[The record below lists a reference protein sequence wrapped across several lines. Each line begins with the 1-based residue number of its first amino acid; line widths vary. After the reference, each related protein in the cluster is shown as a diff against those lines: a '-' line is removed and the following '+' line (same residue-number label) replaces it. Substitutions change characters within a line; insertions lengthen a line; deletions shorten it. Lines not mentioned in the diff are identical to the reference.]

1 MSNELQRIGEIDFF
15 KKCMEKISVNPKSL
29 TEEEQYQILT
39 VAALLMK
46 KYSLDRRYTSYV
58 ELAYFI
64 ILNYSIAF
72 DDYRPLYDFS
82 IAFGLYPI
90 SDTITKNGL
99 ISFDTISNA
108 LLEQRIKEEYSY
120 NNIIETFEQKKL
132 REHALSSKDEHNQK
146 SYVAP
151 TSFGKSHLI
160 LSHIQKYFEKGKKY
174 AIIVPTKALLM
185 QTYKNVKQLNIDTK
199 ILTHDEMYQED
210 NTDFIGVLT
219 QERAF
224 RLINNEKHKIY
235 FDFLYIDEA
244 HKLLKKDDRSILLA
258 RLIKLNKLRNNNCR
272 ILYFSPLLENS
283 SNLLLIENDNID
295 EKRIKFNLKEP
306 KIFEYKKD
314 NTKHIYNRFINQFFP
329 LKTTATNIFSY
340 IKNEQGRKNFI
351 YLSTPKKIEYFTGEF
366 SLDKE
371 IINDDSKID
380 GIVYNLKE
388 YVHKDFNMID
398 YIKKGILYIHAK
410 LPDNI
415 RNYLLDKFSKLSQL
429 NILIANTVILEGV
442 NLPIDTLF
450 VLNTYKLEQK
460 DLVNLIGRVNR
471 LNSIFT
477 NSVDFNK
484 LQPQIHFLNS
494 DEYGGKRSN
503 FSNQITKWLRK
514 TNFIDELQNPLLNN
528 FDKSSIK
535 EQKDIEKIKSIQENE
550 KIFFSE
556 PNTPQ
561 KKIEKK
567 LVELGIN
574 NIYRELSQVVN
585 ILYKKFIYYRNNP
598 QEINN
603 LHIMDKL
610 KFFFID
616 ELTQYIDDYAVK
628 RLENDLAIKYYKVFL
643 KNKKLSLKQKISEQF
658 DYYKSQNIP
667 LYIGTSFGEKSFDEI
682 KNIGTSERYSPKV
695 YIDLSTKTDKEIVN
709 FIILKQC
716 IEDDF
721 VSFKLFMFF
730 QLMLDYRII
739 NLDEYNQVVYGSNDT
754 KFIQLV
760 KLGLPINI
768 VHKLMTDKQIDNIY
782 TDKNGNI
789 QCKNEFH
796 QYKEKLD
803 DLIKFEIDR
812 VIISSTQK

>member
-132 REHALSSKDEHNQK
+132 REHALSSKDEYNQK

-185 QTYKNVKQLNIDTK
+185 QTYKNIKQLNIDTK
-199 ILTHDEMYQED
+199 ILTHDEMYQKD

-224 RLINNEKHKIY
+224 RLINKHKIS

-244 HKLLKKDDRSILLA
+244 HKLLKKDDRSILLT
-258 RLIKLNKLRNNNCR
+258 RLIKLNKLKNNNCR

-283 SNLLLIENDNID
+283 SNLSLIENDNID

-351 YLSTPKKIEYFTGEF
+351 YLSSPKKIEYFTGEF
-366 SLDKE
+366 SLNKE

-380 GIVYNLKE
+380 EIVYNLEE

-398 YIKKGILYIHAK
+398 YIKKGILYIHGK

-471 LNSIFT
+471 LNAIFT

-535 EQKDIEKIKSIQENE
+535 EQKDIEKIKSIQNDND
-550 KIFFSE
+550 IFFSE
-556 PNTPQ
+556 PDTPQ
-561 KKIEKK
+561 KKIEKE
-567 LVELGIN
+567 LIELGLN
-574 NIYRELSQVVN
+574 NIYKDITAVSN
-585 ILYKKFIYYRNNP
+585 ILYGKFTHHKNNP
-598 QEINN
+598 QILNGFDT
-603 LHIMDKL
+603 LDKL
-610 KFFFID
+610 KYFFID
-616 ELTQYIDDYAVK
+616 ELTEYIVTYDVL
-628 RLENDLAIKYYKVFL
+628 RLQHDETISYYKKFI
-643 KNKKLSLKQKISEQF
+643 KNRELPLKQKILRELKF
-658 DYYKSQNIP
+658 FKSYLNNGKKF
-667 LYIGTSFGEKSFDEI
+667 LYVENFGEIEKIINGKS
-682 KNIGTSERYSPKV
+682 V
-695 YIDLSTKTDKEIVN
+695 YVVDLSTKTDKEIVN
-709 FIILKQC
+709 FIIIKQC

-730 QLMLDYRII
+730 QLMFDREII
-739 NLDEYNQVVYGSNDT
+739 NLDEYNQLVYGSNDIN
-754 KFIQLV
+754 FIQLV
-760 KLGLPINI
+760 KSGLPINI
-768 VHKLMTDKQIDNIY
+768 VNKLMTDKQIDNIY

-796 QYKEKLD
+796 QYKETLD